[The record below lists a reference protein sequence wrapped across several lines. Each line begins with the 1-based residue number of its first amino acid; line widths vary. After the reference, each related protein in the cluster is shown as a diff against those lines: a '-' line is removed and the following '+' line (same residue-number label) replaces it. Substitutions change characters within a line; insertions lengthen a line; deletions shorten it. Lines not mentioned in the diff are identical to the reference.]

1 MSVLINT
8 EGGKIDVRVRY
19 PSKQKDLMFF
29 EGVDDLT
36 YKRDLPKSV
45 KGLFYAVIF
54 KSDRVILSKDIL
66 GSKPLYYSN
75 TTRIG
80 NFKNMLGKNT
90 EKVHPGEIIEIS
102 YSGEIIRRDFYDFD
116 EVFKSRE
123 YDPDEIEEMILKAL
137 ESFKPKNACISFSG
151 GVDSAFLASIYDVPL
166 ISVTASQKEKEQIIE
181 TAKKMGKD
189 VDIYEFSEKD
199 VEACVEDVV
208 NAIETTNTLQVSIAI
223 PIHLSMK
230 FAKTLGF
237 SEIIFGQGADELFGG
252 YKRYENLMGNSLE
265 KAIKEDIKNI
275 GENNLIRD
283 NKLAYFNEIKLVTPY
298 FHWDVIEAAL
308 SIPIELKI
316 HRESGR
322 IVRKFFLRELA
333 RKFIPKD
340 IAYQEKKAIQYSTKA
355 YKLLGKLAKSKRKN
369 LKDFLREIAWK
380 SS

>member
-1 MSVLINT
+1 M
-8 EGGKIDVRVRY
+8 
-19 PSKQKDLMFF
+19 
-29 EGVDDLT
+29 
-36 YKRDLPKSV
+36 
-45 KGLFYAVIF
+45 FYAVIF